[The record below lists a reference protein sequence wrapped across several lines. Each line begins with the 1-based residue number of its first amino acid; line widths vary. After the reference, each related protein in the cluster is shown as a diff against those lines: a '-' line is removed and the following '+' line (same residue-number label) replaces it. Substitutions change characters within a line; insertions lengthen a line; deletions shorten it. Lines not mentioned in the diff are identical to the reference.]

1 MIYRPLSL
9 RDSAS
14 RIPLQKSLVGVVL
27 VVSVLAMAMSFTAV
41 YLLMRGLLYQRAD
54 DQLRA
59 GLDTWAAQ
67 VSPWPNTG
75 APSEFT
81 QAIYYPS
88 LDKTISY
95 FTPAS
100 PPDYSQLKGQEP
112 QTITSSKNVEPE
124 RSYRALAR
132 YNPDGSIQ
140 YVAKSLDSERRMLA
154 SLAITEAGICGLAV
168 FFIAFAGNYLVR
180 RALAPLRDVENTAL
194 AIADGDISRRVPSW
208 PRETEVGKLSYAVN
222 TMVGQ
227 LQESLEES
235 RAKEEQMRR
244 FVGDASHELR
254 TPLTSIRG
262 YAELYHKGMA
272 PDADMVLSKI
282 DQESGRMKLLVEDLL
297 SLTRA
302 EGAQLQTRTVDM
314 LELCAS
320 AADSARAAFPERSVT
335 ITNDTL
341 KVPTVE
347 GDPGRLHQVMLN
359 LITNAFKH
367 GGPEAKVRI
376 TLRENLDKVFIDV
389 ADDGVGMEP
398 KDAEHIFERFYRADV
413 SRNRASGGGSGLGLA
428 ITKSLVE
435 QHGGAISV
443 KTAPGQGSTFTISL
457 PMLHENSP
465 RA

>member
-1 MIYRPLSL
+1 MVHRPLRL
-9 RDSAS
+9 SAAAE
-14 RIPLQKSLVGVVL
+14 RLPLQKSLVGVVL
-27 VVSVLAMAMSFTAV
+27 IVSVLAMTLSFTAV

-54 DQLRA
+54 SQLEG
-59 GLDTWAAQ
+59 GLETWAGQA
-67 VSPWPNTG
+67 SPWPTTG

-81 QAIYYPS
+81 QAIYYPV

-95 FTPAS
+95 SPRPY
-100 PPDYSQLKGQEP
+100 PPDYSQLQGSEP
-112 QTITSSKNVEPE
+112 QTITSQKGIEPE
-124 RSYRALAR
+124 RYYRAVAR
-132 YNPDGSIQ
+132 YNSDGTIQ

-154 SLAITEAGICGLAV
+154 SLAIIELSIGGIAL
-168 FFIAFAGNYLVR
+168 FFIAFAGNLFVR
-180 RALAPLRDVENTAL
+180 RALAPLRDVEDTAL
-194 AIADGDISRRVPSW
+194 AIAGGDTSRRVPLW

-227 LQESLEES
+227 LQESINES
-235 RAKEEQMRR
+235 RTKEEQMRR

-272 PDADMVLSKI
+272 PDADMVLTKI

-297 SLTRA
+297 ALTRA
-302 EGAQLQTRTVDM
+302 EGARLQTRTVDM

-320 AADSARAAFPERSVT
+320 AADSARAAFPERTVR
-335 ITNDTL
+335 IVNNA
-341 KVPTVE
+341 PAIPAVE
-347 GDPGRLHQVMLN
+347 GDPDRLHQVMLN
-359 LITNAFKH
+359 LISNAFKH
-367 GGPEAKVRI
+367 AGPEAEVTI

-389 ADDGVGMEP
+389 ADNGTGMRPE
-398 KDAEHIFERFYRADV
+398 DAEHIFERFYRADV

-457 PMLHENSP
+457 PMVDP
-465 RA
+465 AA